1 LRSSL
6 GEIVAQPLP
15 KMASAAT
22 NPPPNSRRL
31 SRAGAVPM
39 SVSSLR
45 EIIPRGR
52 KAFYGRRREA
62 IENRIDAEP
71 MRSARRGGADD
82 GSIEC

>member
-1 LRSSL
+1 
-6 GEIVAQPLP
+6 
-15 KMASAAT
+15 
-22 NPPPNSRRL
+22 
-31 SRAGAVPM
+31 M